1 MLLSEL
7 YNFKIHVKKS
17 ITWGYPVNNQPGKW
31 DGVVGMLQRHEC
43 DFGAVA
49 LQYIPGRHPIIDSGL
64 SVQKFR
70 QYIIFR
76 HPRTTTGM
84 KNVFLSPLSD
94 MVWIFLCLLL
104 ILTTICFF
112 IIYLYEMARYKTI
125 EPSPFTLSIITVIGI
140 FANQGVTG
148 VFKSIQAR
156 IALLVSL
163 LMSIICTQF
172 YSASIVSSLIMP
184 APHTIKTMKDLAMT
198 NNMDV
203 IMEDIPT
210 SRAAF
215 RVSIDENAILL
226 FQKKISKCDQ
236 LFSIEEGVALVKRGN
251 YAFFT
256 YVDYAYDFMRKT
268 FTYDELDDLQ
278 EVPFYPLDH
287 RSMLYM
293 AVEKY
298 SPFKELI
305 RVGNQKFAETGLR
318 SYLTKKFSSKPPVG
332 NLNNQKFRN
341 AVVDL
346 RAFSTILYMLA
357 VGMLTSIFIFVCEI
371 LIKKIELYTIKK

>member
-7 YNFKIHVKKS
+7 YNFKIQVKKS
-17 ITWGYPVNNQPGKW
+17 ITWGYPVHNQPGKW
-31 DGVVGMLQRHEC
+31 DGVVGMLQRHES

-49 LQYIPGRHPIIDSGL
+49 LTYMPGRHPIIDSGL

-104 ILTTICFF
+104 ILTTICLYIF
-112 IIYLYEMARYKTI
+112 YLYEMTI
-125 EPSPFTLSIITVIGI
+125 ESSPFILSIITVIGI

-172 YSASIVSSLIMP
+172 YSASIVSSLLLP
-184 APHTIKTMKDLAMT
+184 APRTIKTLKDLAMS
-198 NNMDV
+198 NDMDV

-215 RVSIDENAILL
+215 RVSIDEDAILL
-226 FQKKISKCDQ
+226 YQKKISKCDQ

-256 YVDYAYDFMRKT
+256 YVDYAYDFMRRT

-318 SYLTKKFSSKPPVG
+318 SYVTKKFTSKPPVG

-346 RAFSTILYMLA
+346 KAFSTILYMLA
-357 VGMLTSIFIFVCEI
+357 VGMLTSIFILVCEI
-371 LIKKIELYTIKK
+371 LIKKLNFF